1 MQCYITYGK
10 IKKITDEENFNKV
23 FLVNLNNKK
32 ILLLLSLSLF
42 INFNVKADSFLK
54 YSEFKELMQSDYDT
68 AKWYIRGL
76 LAGNT
81 SHSIYGKITNP
92 NNQKLYCPP
101 KDLKLTIKLSIDII
115 NKEAER
121 LRKDSSKN
129 VEESYVPLLYI
140 WGMQNNFP
148 CK

>member
-1 MQCYITYGK
+1 M
-10 IKKITDEENFNKV
+10 
-23 FLVNLNNKK
+23 NLNNKK
-32 ILLLLSLSLF
+32 ILLLLFLSLF

-115 NKEAER
+115 NEEAKR
-121 LRKDSSKN
+121 LKKDSSKN